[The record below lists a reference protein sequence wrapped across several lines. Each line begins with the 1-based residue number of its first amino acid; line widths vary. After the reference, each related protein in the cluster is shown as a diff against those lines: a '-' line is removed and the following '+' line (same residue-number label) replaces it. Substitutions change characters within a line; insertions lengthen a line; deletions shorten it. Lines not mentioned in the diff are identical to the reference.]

1 MTRIDSTIEDLLA
14 KVASADT
21 RWRSE
26 RTVALERHRN
36 MALADIASTRAI
48 RDAYVRQAFDAGAP
62 KAQLARAL
70 HTTAQI
76 TVDESLSRT
85 EEASAAIIEA
95 ATSDVRYSIDPEGI
109 LLVALVGDDLL
120 KACEYE
126 DWTVADA
133 TAAGVTTAT
142 FDMSHNFPRPIEE
155 RFVFTHSLKHP
166 IISWANRHEDDLI
179 TWYRARQAAT
189 VG

>member
-1 MTRIDSTIEDLLA
+1 MTRIDSTMEARLA
-14 KVASADT
+14 KVESADT

-26 RTVALERHRN
+26 RTLALERHRK

-85 EEASAAIIEA
+85 EVASAAIAAAIARMELDRMTREA
-95 ATSDVRYSIDPEGI
+95 A
-109 LLVALVGDDLL
+109 
-120 KACEYE
+120 
-126 DWTVADA
+126 
-133 TAAGVTTAT
+133 
-142 FDMSHNFPRPIEE
+142 
-155 RFVFTHSLKHP
+155 
-166 IISWANRHEDDLI
+166 
-179 TWYRARQAAT
+179 
-189 VG
+189 